1 MPISSNN
8 SLLKKIKQTEDE
20 IQNVMALED
29 SSLIKR
35 TVLLQLNS
43 RLAQLQQQMDLCKQL
58 EAKET
63 IKLRIYGANIKTG
76 KISSKVF
83 LSVLNGFQSM
93 TDIMAEYIVR
103 TSMSKDG
110 KINNELKSVTANLS
124 DFQIV
129 DTFAGS
135 FGVVLEKDYGQIAI
149 NANVSKEN
157 QVIDA
162 VFNIVENSEDVDS
175 LIETIVPY
183 GKRTVQHYKAWM
195 ESIIDNDANIEL
207 NWIDPSA
214 SSRKVNVRS
223 EMANYIVTT
232 LSSIDVSED
241 EDVEL
246 IGILTGVNIRKKTF
260 ELSIE
265 DVGVIKGKSNLETLI
280 TVSNHLSK
288 RVIAQLTKNTVC
300 SRDGIEQTNY
310 YLKNTHLVDEKD

>member
-1 MPISSNN
+1 
-8 SLLKKIKQTEDE
+8 
-20 IQNVMALED
+20 
-29 SSLIKR
+29 
-35 TVLLQLNS
+35 
-43 RLAQLQQQMDLCKQL
+43 
-58 EAKET
+58 
-63 IKLRIYGANIKTG
+63 
-76 KISSKVF
+76 
-83 LSVLNGFQSM
+83 
-93 TDIMAEYIVR
+93 
-103 TSMSKDG
+103 MSKDG